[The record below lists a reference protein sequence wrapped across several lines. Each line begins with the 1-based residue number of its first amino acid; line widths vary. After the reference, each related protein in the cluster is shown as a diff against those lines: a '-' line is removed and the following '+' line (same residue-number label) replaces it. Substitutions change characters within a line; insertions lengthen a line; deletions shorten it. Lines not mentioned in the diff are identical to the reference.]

1 MVIIPLLLFGSYVT
15 YLKVQAYH
23 ESRSELAMS
32 TLNGM
37 SSIFESMNDSIY
49 EVLITFSKVDA
60 FQKKDLSQADRKLI
74 ETLMVEY
81 SVGSQL
87 QDIAFGTVNGEM
99 FTPNKPFLPDDYD
112 PRYRP
117 WYMDAARLSGQV
129 IISPPYRDARN
140 PSNWTI
146 SYALQVLDDTGEP
159 TGVLGTD
166 LKLKGIEESFNKYF
180 SHFEGRIIILDS
192 NSNIIIEKKE
202 GAFELSTKTGIAF
215 DLIRPDA
222 IGEVIDYDNTS
233 YYMDKKTIADMNW
246 CVVLL
251 TPRDKIFNDIVNLL
265 MPLMGVLIL
274 VLFIMHRMTRT
285 MHSALIEPLEEFSKR
300 IDGVDIDESG
310 IDLSFDKPV
319 PKEINVINGAV
330 NRMIERI
337 NSQSIVLQEQKQ
349 EIHGQYEE
357 INALYEETTAMND
370 SLNDLVDQLQDSYR
384 TTIYSLSSA
393 IEANDTYTKGHC
405 DRVKEYALEMGEE
418 IGLNESELLTLE
430 YAAILHD
437 VGKVGVP
444 TDILNKQSRLTEEEY
459 EIIKKHPA
467 IGAQILK
474 DIPYLQS
481 VCTVI
486 EQHHERVDGKG
497 YPKGLKEHEIHP
509 YALILCI
516 ADAYDAM
523 TSIRPYRDEAMPK
536 DQAVAELKRNAG
548 TQFSQ
553 RMVDAFIEII
563 QKEEKEIDK

>member
-1 MVIIPLLLFGSYVT
+1 MVVIPLLIFASYVT
-15 YLKVQAYH
+15 HLKVQSYN
-23 ESRSELAMS
+23 ESRNELAMS

-37 SSIFESMNDSIY
+37 SSIFESMNDSVY
-49 EVLITFSKVDA
+49 EILMTFSKVDA
-60 FQKKDLSQADRKLI
+60 FRKKDLTQADRKLI
-74 ETLMVEY
+74 HTLMVEY
-81 SVGSQL
+81 SLGSQL
-87 QDIAFGTVNGEM
+87 QEIAFGTVKGEM
-99 FTPNKPFLPDDYD
+99 FTPNTPFLPDDYD

-117 WYMDAARLSGQV
+117 WYMEASRLSGQV
-129 IISPPYRDARN
+129 IISPPYRDARD

-146 SYALQVLDDTGEP
+146 SYALQVLDGMGEP

-166 LKLKGIEESFNKYF
+166 LKLKGIEASFNKYF
-180 SHFEGRIIILDS
+180 SHFEGRIIILDA

-202 GAFELSTKTGIAF
+202 GDFELSSKTGIAF
-215 DLIRPDA
+215 DLMRPDG
-222 IGEVIDYDNTS
+222 IGESIEYDNTG
-233 YYMDKKTIADMNW
+233 YYMDKKTIPDMNW

-251 TPRDKIFNDIVNLL
+251 TPKDKIIGDIVGLL
-265 MPLMGVLIL
+265 MPLLGVLL
-274 VLFIMHRMTRT
+274 LALFIMHRMTRT
-285 MHSALIEPLEEFSKR
+285 IHGALIEPLEEFAHY
-300 IDGVDIDESG
+300 IDGIDIDESA

-319 PKEINVINGAV
+319 PKELNIMNGAV
-330 NRMIERI
+330 NRMAERI
-337 NSQSIVLQEQKQ
+337 NSQSVVLQDQKE

-370 SLNDLVDQLQDSYR
+370 SLNDLVDQLQESYR

-405 DRVKEYALEMGEE
+405 DRVKDYALEIGEK
-418 IGLNESELLTLE
+418 IGLNESDLLTLE

-444 TDILNKQSRLTEEEY
+444 TDILNKRTRLTEEEY
-459 EIIKKHPA
+459 EIVKKHPT

-497 YPKGLKEHEIHP
+497 YPKGLKEHEIHS

-523 TSIRPYRDEAMPK
+523 TSIRPYRKEAMPK
-536 DQAVAELKRNAG
+536 DEAIEELKRNAG
-548 TQFSQ
+548 TQFSK
-553 RMVDAFIEII
+553 RMVEAFVEIL
-563 QKEEKEIDK
+563 QSEEKEIDK